1 MAVFDERSEL
11 NKQKNR
17 IAPNWDDSFG
27 LKLLGYNQYG
37 KNNAWGQLLNVMP
50 GINTGRHALAQATS
64 TGDTKKVFKDTFDEA
79 VAHDFSGAAL
89 GINIAKMFV
98 GGGLGGMA
106 GGAGAAGA
114 AGGGGGMMAGLV
126 GKGSGGGM
134 MSGLFN
140 GGGKAAGGMSPE
152 LATKAAD
159 LMGDAGG
166 VGMDDVDP
174 EMLNSIKEQIA
185 GNLINPNQPGTRE
198 YDLFEKMK
206 MEQEGGVQNKFKS
219 MAGDFMKSATSGNI
233 FESAGNYVATTVA
246 DYKAKDE
253 SFREYAKGQNTS
265 SVFNY
270 L

>member
-37 KNNAWGQLLNVMP
+37 KNNAWGQVLNYMP

-64 TGDTKKVFKDTFDEA
+64 SGDTKKVLKDTFDEA
-79 VAHDFSGAAL
+79 VGLDLAGAAL
-89 GINIAKMFV
+89 GINIAKLFV
-98 GGGLGGMA
+98 GGGVGGMA
-106 GGAGAAGA
+106 SGAAGA
-114 AGGGGGMMAGLV
+114 AGGAGGVAGAV
-126 GKGSGGGM
+126 GKGSGGGL
-134 MSGLFN
+134 MSGLF
-140 GGGKAAGGMSPE
+140 GGGKGVGDMAS
-152 LATKAAD
+152 KASN
-159 LMGDAGG
+159 LMGKAGD
-166 VGMDDVDP
+166 VGLDDVDP
-174 EMLNSIKEQIA
+174 ELLNFIKEQVA
-185 GNLINPNQPGTRE
+185 SNLINPNEPGTEE

-219 MAGDFMKSATSGNI
+219 MAGDFMKSAASGNI
-233 FESAGNYVATTVA
+233 FEAAGNFGAATIG
-246 DYKAKDE
+246 DYKARDE
-253 SFREYAKGQNTS
+253 SFREYAQGQNTS